1 MNVILTTYQG
11 AILGPIARVLG
22 YILQALYALLANFGI
37 ENTGICM
44 ILFTFLVNGLMM
56 PMQIKQQKFSK
67 MSMIMNPEI
76 QAIQKK
82 YKDKKNQQS
91 QLEMQEEIKSVYDK
105 YGTSPT
111 GSCLQLIIQMPIL
124 FALYRVIMNVPAYVK
139 PVKELYLNVLYGL
152 DLSQMKEFFG
162 LNKLAKNLSTADL
175 NSCIDAMSGY
185 TRGNSSIKLQSGIK
199 LQDILNVSDKAVAS
213 KIEQFNNFFGLN
225 LSMSP
230 STMFNAGMVTI
241 VVALI
246 IPILAGLFQLL
257 SVQLTTKINS
267 AAGSANMAD
276 NPMAGS
282 MKAMNIMMPLMS
294 VYMCWILSAGI
305 GLYWMAGSLVMI
317 LQQIFINL
325 VLKNEDIDEIIE
337 KNKDKAAA
345 KAAKR
350 KEKEGIYRE
359 KVLEASKVNAKN
371 ISSNSGMSAAEKEE
385 KIRKAKEAMSKKE
398 GSLASKVNMVSEF
411 NKRNEK

>member
-1 MNVILTTYQG
+1 
-11 AILGPIARVLG
+11 
-22 YILQALYALLANFGI
+22 
-37 ENTGICM
+37 
-44 ILFTFLVNGLMM
+44 
-56 PMQIKQQKFSK
+56 
-67 MSMIMNPEI
+67 
-76 QAIQKK
+76 
-82 YKDKKNQQS
+82 
-91 QLEMQEEIKSVYDK
+91 MQEEIKSVYDK

-213 KIEQFNNFFGLN
+213 KIDSLTTFRIN

-398 GSLASKVNMVSEF
+398 GSLASKANMVSEF

>member
-1 MNVILTTYQG
+1 
-11 AILGPIARVLG
+11 
-22 YILQALYALLANFGI
+22 
-37 ENTGICM
+37 
-44 ILFTFLVNGLMM
+44 
-56 PMQIKQQKFSK
+56 
-67 MSMIMNPEI
+67 
-76 QAIQKK
+76 
-82 YKDKKNQQS
+82 
-91 QLEMQEEIKSVYDK
+91 
-105 YGTSPT
+105 
-111 GSCLQLIIQMPIL
+111 
-124 FALYRVIMNVPAYVK
+124 
-139 PVKELYLNVLYGL
+139 
-152 DLSQMKEFFG
+152 
-162 LNKLAKNLSTADL
+162 
-175 NSCIDAMSGY
+175 
-185 TRGNSSIKLQSGIK
+185 
-199 LQDILNVSDKAVAS
+199 
-213 KIEQFNNFFGLN
+213 
-225 LSMSP
+225 MSP

-305 GLYWMAGSLVMI
+305 GLYWMAGSLVMM

-359 KVLEASKVNAKN
+359 K
-371 ISSNSGMSAAEKEE
+371 SSWGIKS
-385 KIRKAKEAMSKKE
+385 
-398 GSLASKVNMVSEF
+398 
-411 NKRNEK
+411 